1 MNDTWDPLV
10 GLCSSEASLLSC
22 GDCGWQ
28 IPVFQLVSSQK
39 TQRTYFENESAT
51 FSGFYHACAISEHPL
66 ESWYLER
73 DGWAQPSIH
82 SINIYQL
89 RDVINDDDSVA
100 TKKYAN
106 LSLNQ
111 VLFFFFF
118 F

>member
-1 MNDTWDPLV
+1 M
-10 GLCSSEASLLSC
+10 GLCSSEASLLNC

-106 LSLNQ
+106 FSLNQ
-111 VLFFFFF
+111 VFFFFF
-118 F
+118 FLIVGSKED